1 MKKIVI
7 LIILLMTFTINAKNI
22 DRESAKDIYEFNN
35 RTFSFKEIIN
45 NKEICKYQNSLAE
58 VIGKEKISC
67 SVRLNQK
74 DDTTQGDFS
83 LNLMLQDLK
92 KMSNIENQINQN
104 SIEYSLDKGLE
115 RMKKDLYE
123 SN

>member
-1 MKKIVI
+1 
-7 LIILLMTFTINAKNI
+7 MTFTINAKNI